1 MKLGSMIPAL
11 AAGVLFC
18 GVASAN
24 ETQAMSADLQRLHA
38 SPDGKLHSMLR
49 ALSANAA
56 ATATARSAAGT
67 AGASLAERMPRLGL
81 GAADGSV
88 AVNIVARGDGN
99 ALRTQLQSLGVVDA
113 RSIGSLVSARVPVSA
128 LKAIAALPDVQSVRP
143 AFARTHA
150 GLVTTQGDRAQGS
163 GRARANYGVDGS
175 GIRVGILSDSF
186 KCLTG
191 PIFPGQMF
199 TMMRQDIN
207 NDDLPPTVKVL
218 ADNACSG
225 SNDEGRA
232 IGQIVHD
239 VAPGASI
246 AFHTA
251 FVSEADFA
259 AGIID
264 LANAGSDVIV
274 DDVIYFDEPMF
285 QDGVLAQ
292 AVNTV
297 HDRGVAYFSSSGNDA
312 RDSYE
317 GAFRLSASKGVSG
330 MRNNFAPTGKPDPL
344 QTITLTD
351 QGLELIVLN
360 WDEPFK
366 SAGPKGSRSDLDLIF
381 YRMNGNPVP
390 ICDDNL
396 LPAVCQLPG
405 VDSNIGGDAL
415 EEAII
420 SNTSGKDVQLQL
432 SVELYKGPAPTY
444 LKYVYFDYG
453 AGTFFIDQYDTQS
466 GASYGHAIAQGAT
479 AVGAAPWYNTA
490 AWGAPLWSNCRPACL
505 EYFSSAGG
513 VPIFFNT
520 SGNRLGT
527 PQVRQKPQVTG
538 PDGGNSTFFYSPI
551 TTVIPGSTE
560 PDQFPNFFGTS
571 ASAPH
576 VAAIAALMMEK
587 QARAKGPKLSPDQI
601 TGILE
606 STAKDMRLRAGRTI
620 PPYPAGPG
628 SGAGV
633 DFDSG
638 YGFVDAVAALGQ
650 VGN

>member
-1 MKLGSMIPAL
+1 MKLGPMISGL
-11 AAGVLFC
+11 ASAALFC
-18 GVASAN
+18 CAASAN
-24 ETQAMSADLQRLHA
+24 ETQALSADLHRLHA
-38 SPDGKLHSMLR
+38 SDEGKLHSMLR
-49 ALSANAA
+49 AMSANA
-56 ATATARSAAGT
+56 ATATARSAAT
-67 AGASLAERMPRLGL
+67 AGAPGLAERMPRLGL
-81 GAADGSV
+81 GAPSGEV

-99 ALRTQLQSLGVVDA
+99 ALKTQLQALGLVNA
-113 RSIGSLVSARVPVSA
+113 RAIGSLVSGRVSLSA
-128 LKAIAALPDVQSVRP
+128 LKAIAAVPGVQSVRP
-143 AFARTHA
+143 AFARTNA

-163 GRARANYGVDGS
+163 AKARTTYGVDGS
-175 GIRVGILSDSF
+175 GVRVGILSDSYT
-186 KCLTG
+186 CLTG

-199 TMMRQDIN
+199 TMMRQDIK
-207 NDDLPPTVKVL
+207 NDDLPATNKIL
-218 ADNACSG
+218 ADDACSG

-259 AGIID
+259 QGIID
-264 LANAGSDVIV
+264 LADAGSNVIV

-317 GAFRLSASKGVSG
+317 GKFRLSNSMGASG
-330 MRNNFAPTGKPDPL
+330 MRNNFAPSGKPDPM

-366 SAGPKGSRSDLDLIF
+366 SAGPKGSRSDVDLVF
-381 YRMNGNPVP
+381 YRMNGNPVA

-396 LPAVCQLPG
+396 QPAVCQLPG

-444 LKYVYFDYG
+444 FKYVYFDYG
-453 AGTFFIDQYDTQS
+453 AGTFLINQYDTQS
-466 GASYGHAIAQGAT
+466 GASYGHAIATGAT
-479 AVGAAPWYNTA
+479 SVGAAAWYNTA
-490 AWGAPLWSNCRPACL
+490 AWGSPLWSNCKPACL

-520 SGNRLGT
+520 AGNRLGA

-551 TTVIPGSTE
+551 TSVIPGSTE

-576 VAAIAALMMEK
+576 VAAIAALMLDK
-587 QARAKGPKLSPDQI
+587 QSRAKGPKLSPDQI
-601 TGILE
+601 TKILQD
-606 STAKDMRLRAGRTI
+606 TAKDMRLRAGRTI

-628 SGAGV
+628 SGAGP

-638 YGFVDAVAALGQ
+638 YGFVDAQAALGR